1 MKKVTRWSGLFYCS
15 GADAR
20 RQHCKFHQNPRP
32 SPTMAKGKK
41 YLIFILIIV
50 FGVGLDQYTKHLAN
64 IQLGTYCNPE
74 YPGFDYA
81 QQDKCNWDPDALLSW
96 THIYNDGAFL
106 SMGSTWDPTLRLIL
120 LTIVP
125 GLLLLGVL
133 VYFLRSDKVRTL
145 EAVVFALIA
154 AGGLGNIIDRVMAGK
169 VVDFMH
175 MHFGFAG
182 TGIFNVADLYITFGV
197 VIYLLVA
204 GAAYVKSLKEPKT
217 PEGNSI

>member
-1 MKKVTRWSGLFYCS
+1 
-15 GADAR
+15 
-20 RQHCKFHQNPRP
+20 
-32 SPTMAKGKK
+32 MAKGKK
-41 YLIFILIIV
+41 YLLFILIIV

-64 IQLGTYCNPE
+64 IHLGPYCNPD
-74 YPGFDYA
+74 YPDFNYQ
-81 QQDKCNWDPDALLSW
+81 QQDQCNWDPDAFFSW

-120 LTIVP
+120 LTVVP

-133 VYFLRSDKVRTL
+133 AYFLRKDHVRAL
-145 EAVVFALIA
+145 EATVFALIA

-197 VIYLLVA
+197 VIYLL
-204 GAAYVKSLKEPKT
+204 AALMAYLKARNEPAKSEEP
-217 PEGNSI
+217 EA